1 MDLSTELY
9 DNLVLYGLLAFVA
22 ISIIAGL
29 IRWVRNFI
37 ADLKTNEK
45 ISGWKKVIRR
55 IISFVADRIKPV
67 KIKISGTPVLT
78 LKIEP
83 KVKRQFNSP
92 TVQRW
97 LNESK
102 YPRKGRY
109 REALARD
116 LDRLSGSSI
125 KDIMSSDELKESLS
139 RVRESAQPVLTK
151 DKKGK
156 GKSI

>member
-29 IRWVRNFI
+29 IRWVRSFI

-45 ISGWKKVIRR
+45 ISGWKKVIRG
-55 IISFVADRIKPV
+55 IIIKPV
-67 KIKISGTPVLT
+67 PT

-83 KVKRQFNSP
+83 KVKRTINNS

-102 YPRKGRY
+102 YLSKGVY
-109 REALARD
+109 KTSLARD

-125 KDIMSSDELKESLS
+125 EKIMSSDELQKILS
-139 RVRESAQPVLTK
+139 RVRESAQIGGTANK
-151 DKKGK
+151 
-156 GKSI
+156 